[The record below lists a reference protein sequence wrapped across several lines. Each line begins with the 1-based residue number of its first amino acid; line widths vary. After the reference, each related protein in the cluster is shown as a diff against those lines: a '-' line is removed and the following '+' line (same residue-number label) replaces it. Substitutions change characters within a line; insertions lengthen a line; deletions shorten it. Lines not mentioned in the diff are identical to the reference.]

1 MSFNLIL
8 PSEKDIARFHQG
20 YIAVPETGCWL
31 WHKCIGSGKY
41 GHMSIGKK
49 VLKAHRISY
58 VIHKGNI
65 PEGYDVM
72 HKCDTP
78 MCVNPDHLEAVT
90 TQENVLDCIRKGR
103 GNKAAGE
110 RNTKAKLTRDQV
122 LEIMKLDWPTKIL
135 AERYGV
141 SMSSIRR
148 VKRGSSW
155 RLLWN

>member
-1 MSFNLIL
+1 
-8 PSEKDIARFHQG
+8 
-20 YIAVPETGCWL
+20 
-31 WHKCIGSGKY
+31 
-41 GHMSIGKK
+41 MSIGKK